1 MLEGFRT
8 LVGVS
13 LMSFFAVAPSS
24 TNFTLKAYEFGT
36 GGDSGSSTNYGLQ
49 FTTGEQS
56 LAGGS
61 TNYALLGGLIGTEQ
75 ANVPAAATFT
85 NPSNEYNRLRLV
97 VNTSSNPS
105 DTRYQVAISTDN
117 FVTTQYVQTAFT
129 IGTTDTIAQ
138 YQTATAWGGVG
149 GVWVVGLQN
158 NTTYQV
164 KVRALQG
171 NFTGSAFGP
180 VASAATVAPS
190 LTFSV
195 ATSLSATPPFTL
207 GFSDLGAGTVV
218 TAPATAELGLT
229 TNSVNG
235 GAVYVRSSG
244 ALSSALAGYG
254 IPSAT
259 ADLGA
264 VSLGYGALV
273 SASSQASGGPLA
285 AVAPFN
291 GAGTN
296 VGGLSTALQET
307 LATNTAG
314 TGGTGSV
321 SLKAKAEATTP
332 ASTDYVDTITFVAAM
347 LY

>member
-1 MLEGFRT
+1 MLEGFRA

-13 LMSFFAVAPSS
+13 MMSFFAVAPSS

-36 GGDSGSSTNYGLQ
+36 GGGSGSSTSYNLQ
-49 FTTGEQS
+49 SSTGEQLLS
-56 LAGGS
+56 GNS

-97 VNTSSNPS
+97 INTSGNPA

-117 FVTTQYVQTAFT
+117 FVTTQYVQTDFT

-138 YQTATAWGGVG
+138 YQTATSWGGVS

-180 VASAATVAPS
+180 SASATTVAPS

-195 ATSLSATPPFTL
+195 TTSLSGTPPFTL
-207 GFSDLGAGTVV
+207 GFTDLGAGTVV

-235 GAVYVRSSG
+235 GAVYVRSTG
-244 ALSSALAGYG
+244 VLSSALAGYG
-254 IPSAT
+254 IPSTT
-259 ADLGA
+259 ADLGVVA
-264 VSLGYGALV
+264 LGYGALV
-273 SASSQASGGPLA
+273 SASSQTSGGPMTA
-285 AVAPFN
+285 AAPYN
-291 GAGTN
+291 VSGNNVGALSTSLQTILSTNNAVTGGAG
-296 VGGLSTALQET
+296 SI
-307 LATNTAG
+307 
-314 TGGTGSV
+314 